1 MAPEQEHPA
10 LEALRA
16 RLDEEEH
23 AYSEVLAAL
32 DRLATFRLPSE
43 SAPEVRERLDRLN
56 ALWET
61 PQRPAGG
68 GLGGALQ
75 RRAWD
80 AVAPALERQSEFNA
94 TLVQLLNGHLGPLE
108 HLHAHLREL
117 ASVLVQYAQRVQPL
131 VDSRDRVTSALA
143 TTRSEL
149 VLESF
154 DRRLESL
161 DRRVEG
167 LLALRE
173 GLEAMTEE
181 VRGLRTALGA
191 LPTPKAG
198 E

>member
-1 MAPEQEHPA
+1 MPPEKEHAA

-16 RLDEEEH
+16 RLDEEER

-32 DRLATFRLPSE
+32 DGLATFRLPSE

-61 PQRPAGG
+61 PGRPAGG
-68 GLGGALQ
+68 GLSGALR

-94 TLVQLLNGHLGPLE
+94 TLVQLLNGHIGPLE

-117 ASVLVQYAQRVQPL
+117 ANALVRYAQRVQPL
-131 VDSRDRVTSALA
+131 VDSRDRVASALA

-149 VLESF
+149 VLETF

-161 DRRVEG
+161 GQRVEG
-167 LLALRE
+167 LLALRDQ
-173 GLEAMTEE
+173 LEAMTDE
-181 VRGLRTALGA
+181 VRALRAALGA
-191 LPTPKAG
+191 PPPPKAG